1 MSASSVKSERGY
13 HCQLCGYE
21 TLDLSRFSEHLHR
34 THPVFNF
41 KILPTCTG
49 RTPDMGPCNGET
61 FPPWP
66 GRETEGGAKDCDTG
80 KRGSSSSTP
89 QEVARGKATTPKP
102 GCRNPS
108 STVNFSPNRNSVVCL
123 PLVSEGLK
131 LVWTQSD
138 QTSSLDSDERLV
150 EAFSRFP
157 YPSAA
162 EIGQLCRDSG
172 LPLDKVKVWLMVQR
186 IRYGISWSSEE
197 IEETRLKL
205 GQGRGGEGE
214 WGGGGGG
221 GGGIDLEE
229 EERGDRGINGSKLDP
244 RDGFTNGVAAYS
256 SSSTLPDSG
265 SCKKPE
271 AHLVGQRL
279 NNFSSSSSR
288 ASGGNPSLGTPDPSR
303 SSLESF
309 LDRSL
314 EAVAHGFG
322 NPGKAGD
329 RREEGGVGE
338 RLVAEGKPDSGAM
351 LRTPP
356 HHLNGGAQAYPKKSK
371 PAPFSSSPSPLG
383 PSLLTPNG
391 RLRKTKEQLSILKAF
406 FLRCQWPQNSDYAR
420 LTEESGLP
428 RSDIIQWFGDT
439 RYAVKNGHLRWVRGS
454 DIASDILQKQQQTA
468 PHLPAFPSNS
478 RVKRKRERESGAWH
492 GGRDEGSAPGSNSAV
507 DMRPLE
513 RYFGSTGFLQ
523 ERDLETL
530 CRETRMTCQQVREW
544 FVCRQ
549 EGMAEVEVDISDGE
563 G

>member
-1 MSASSVKSERGY
+1 
-13 HCQLCGYE
+13 
-21 TLDLSRFSEHLHR
+21 
-34 THPVFNF
+34 
-41 KILPTCTG
+41 
-49 RTPDMGPCNGET
+49 
-61 FPPWP
+61 
-66 GRETEGGAKDCDTG
+66 
-80 KRGSSSSTP
+80 
-89 QEVARGKATTPKP
+89 
-102 GCRNPS
+102 NPS
-108 STVNFSPNRNSVVCL
+108 SSVNFSPNRNSVVCL

-138 QTSSLDSDERLV
+138 QTSELDSDERLV

-162 EIGQLCRDSG
+162 EIKQLCRASG

-205 GQGRGGEGE
+205 GQGRGREVE
-214 WGGGGGG
+214 EEEEEEEGGGV
-221 GGGIDLEE
+221 DLEE
-229 EERGDRGINGSKLDP
+229 VERNDRGTNCSNLDP
-244 RDGFTNGVAAYS
+244 RAGCANGVADSSAS
-256 SSSTLPDSG
+256 SSATPG
-265 SCKKPE
+265 SYKKPE
-271 AHLVGQRL
+271 THLV
-279 NNFSSSSSR
+279 NNNSR
-288 ASGGNPSLGTPDPSR
+288 ASGGNPSLSTPDPSR
-303 SSLESF
+303 PSF
-309 LDRSL
+309 EPVLNRSL
-314 EAVAHGFG
+314 EAVAHGFK
-322 NPGKAGD
+322 NSGKAED
-329 RREEGGVGE
+329 RTEDGGVGARE
-338 RLVAEGKPDSGAM
+338 RLLAEGNPDGGTT

-356 HHLNGGAQAYPKKSK
+356 HHRNGGSQANPKKSK
-371 PAPFSSSPSPLG
+371 PAPFSSGPSPLG

-454 DIASDILQKQQQTA
+454 GLGSDIASDLLQKQQTS
-468 PHLPAFPSNS
+468 PLFPASPSNS
-478 RVKRKRERESGAWH
+478 RAKRKREREREPGAWH
-492 GGRDEGSAPGSNSAV
+492 GARDEGSVPGSNV

-523 ERDLETL
+523 EKDLGAL
-530 CRETRMTCQQVREW
+530 CMESRMNCQQVREW